1 MAIKGLKWV
10 RHHQICSF
18 IPLINRPFQTPMPES
33 NAAIP
38 SPAAPTS
45 AWNAFT
51 KDFAAGLVVFLV
63 ALPLCLGIALAS
75 GAPMVAGL
83 VSGVVGGLLVA
94 WLSGS
99 HSSVSGPAAG
109 MVAVVLAQ
117 VAALKSYEAFLVAV
131 ILAGAIQVVLGA
143 MRAGFISAFFPS
155 NVIKGLLAAIGVI
168 VILKQIPHAVGH
180 DSDPAGEMDFLQP
193 NGKNTLSELFSSIF
207 NFEPGALAVGLVSLA
222 ILLVW
227 DRSRLRKSLIPAPL
241 VVVLL
246 GVAANLLM
254 KAAGSPWAIG
264 TSHLV
269 QVPTAASLDEFL
281 RALPSPDFNAF
292 GNPAIILSAVTIA
305 AVASLETLLNL
316 EAVDKLDPRKRV
328 SPPNRELVA
337 QGFGN
342 MVAGFFG
349 GLPITSVIVRSSVN
363 INAGAATRLSAFIH
377 GVLLCLLVLFAPRWL
392 NEIPLASLAA
402 VLLVTGM
409 KLASPALFRQMW
421 SEGRKQFVPFIVT
434 VTAIVFTDL
443 LVGILIGLAT
453 SLGFILHSNYRRPL
467 LRFMERHVGGD
478 VLRIELSNQVSFLNR
493 AALERALDSVPV
505 DGSVVLDARNTDYI
519 DPDILDLIEDFR
531 RQTAP
536 ARNLKVS
543 LIGFKDRYVM
553 EDQVQYVDV
562 TTREVQSQLTPERVL
577 QFLKEGNERFVTG
590 RRLTRDL
597 SRQVDATS
605 AGQYPM
611 AVVLSCIDSRS
622 PVELIFDMGVG
633 DAFVI
638 RIAGN
643 VAKEKVLGSMEF
655 ACAVAGSKLVLVMGH
670 TNCGAVKA
678 SVELF
683 ETGTS
688 ASKATGC
695 EHLDALVNEI
705 QKSIVPGTKPH
716 GDWVTAEMK
725 LAFVDSVATRNV
737 ARTIEYIRN
746 SSRKL
751 RELEASGKIAIVGSM
766 YDIKTGKVA
775 FLDEPAGR

>member
-1 MAIKGLKWV
+1 M
-10 RHHQICSF
+10 S
-18 IPLINRPFQTPMPES
+18 ES
-33 NAAIP
+33 PVPAPVP
-38 SPAAPTS
+38 SAPVT
-45 AWNAFT
+45 AWNSLT
-51 KDFAAGLVVFLV
+51 KDLAGGLVVFLV

-83 VSGVVGGLLVA
+83 VSGVVGGVLVA

-99 HSSVSGPAAG
+99 HTSVSGPAAG

-117 VAALKSYEAFLVAV
+117 VAILKSYEAFLVAV
-131 ILAGAIQVVLGA
+131 ILAGALQILLGA
-143 MRAGFISAFFPS
+143 LRAGFIAAFFPS

-180 DSDPAGEMDFLQP
+180 DADPEGDMGFLQP
-193 NGKNTLSELFSSIF
+193 DGKNTLSELFSSLF
-207 NFEPGALAVGLVSLA
+207 EFEPGALMIGLVSLA
-222 ILLVW
+222 VLLAW
-227 DRSRLRKSLIPAPL
+227 DRSRFKKSLIPAPL
-241 VVVLL
+241 VVVVL
-246 GVAANLLM
+246 GVVANLVM
-254 KAAGSPWAIG
+254 KSAGSAWAIG

-269 QVPTAASLDEFL
+269 QVPTAASLGEFF
-281 RALPSPDFNAF
+281 RALPSPDLQAF
-292 GNPAIILSAVTIA
+292 GNPAIIMAAVTIA

-328 SPPNRELVA
+328 SPPNRELMA
-337 QGFGN
+337 QGVGN
-342 MVAGFFG
+342 MVAGFLG

-363 INAGAATRLSAFIH
+363 INAGAASRLSAFFH
-377 GVLLCLLVLFAPRWL
+377 GILLCLLVLLAPRWL

-402 VLLVTGM
+402 VLLVTGL

-421 SEGRKQFVPFIVT
+421 SEGRTQFVPFIVT
-434 VTAIVFTDL
+434 TAAIVFTDL
-443 LVGILIGLAT
+443 LTGVLIGLAT
-453 SLGFILHSNYRRPL
+453 SLAFILHSNYRRPL
-467 LRFMERHVGGD
+467 LRFMEHHVSGD
-478 VLRIELSNQVSFLNR
+478 VLRIEFSNQVSFLNR
-493 AALERALDSVPV
+493 AVLEQALDSVPTN
-505 DGSVVLDARNTDYI
+505 GHVVLDARNTDYI

-543 LIGFKDRYVM
+543 LVGFKDRYVM
-553 EDQVQYVDV
+553 EDEIQYVDV
-562 TTREVQSQLTPERVL
+562 STREVQAQLTPERVL

-597 SRQVDATS
+597 ARQVDATS
-605 AGQYPM
+605 AAQYPM

-655 ACAVAGSKLVLVMGH
+655 ACAVAGARLVLVMGH
-670 TNCGAVKA
+670 TSCGAVKA
-678 SVELF
+678 AVDLF
-683 ETGTS
+683 ETGNT

-716 GDWVTAEMK
+716 GDWVTKETK
-725 LAFVDSVATRNV
+725 LIYVDDVAKRNV
-737 ARTIEYIRN
+737 ATTIAYIR
-746 SSRKL
+746 SASRTL
-751 RELEASGKIAIVGSM
+751 RELEAAGKIAILGSM
-766 YDIKTGKVA
+766 YDIKTGQVTYLEETTLKA
-775 FLDEPAGR
+775 